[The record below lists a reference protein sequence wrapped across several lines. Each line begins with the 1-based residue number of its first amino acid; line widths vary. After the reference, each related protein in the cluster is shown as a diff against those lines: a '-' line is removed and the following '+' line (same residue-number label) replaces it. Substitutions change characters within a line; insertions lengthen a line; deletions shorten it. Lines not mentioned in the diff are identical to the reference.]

1 MRREEEAFFL
11 SMDGVGVHEV
21 IVKPPVHN
29 KLPALMQ
36 DAEVMDALLAYI
48 EGTGSCP
55 ADNPAQAI
63 SGAQQP

>member
-11 SMDGVGVHEV
+11 SMAGVGVHEV
-21 IVKPPVHN
+21 IVETPVHN

-36 DAEVMDALLAYI
+36 DAKVMDILFAYI

-55 ADNPAQAI
+55 AYNTAQAV
-63 SGAQQP
+63 SGAQ